1 VEEDTAA
8 QAAVRSKL
16 RSMLVDTLRHSRRL
30 RAMCTILIPNH
41 KTTKRT
47 QKESLVNL
55 LVSMP
60 NKLAL
65 LAAALYIAGE
75 PGSASQEPTDTPGA
89 VSSSQETA
97 ETCAALR
104 AILQGRAV
112 ASSGAEATAQTL
124 LLPQPPAAAA
134 DLPTPPAAA
143 ADLPPPPPA
152 EVQGPTLP
160 PPPPPPPPLP
170 LPLPPPLPALCRRL
184 QDWIR

>member
-16 RSMLVDTLRHSRRL
+16 RSMLVDTLRHSSRL

-134 DLPTPPAAA
+134 DLPTPPAA
-143 ADLPPPPPA
+143 